1 MIKLAGNWSIAAKP
15 ETIEEMS
22 LPKGHTQTFLNVIK
36 SKDMPNF
43 SFESSCPGTGKTTV
57 AEILVKS
64 FRTSI
69 MYFNG
74 SMESGIDKIRTDVE
88 QFLHLPSVASFED
101 DKPSADFKCVY
112 VEEADK
118 LTERFQEALR
128 GLMNEHAEDARFIFT
143 GNFSDRLLEAV
154 KSRFVRVRFEYTRA
168 ELSEMC
174 GTFTERACR
183 ILTDNGIKHDP
194 DAVADIVS
202 QSAPDFRLAWDSLQR
217 VWLSRGSI
225 DTADVTFERD
235 VDQIVV
241 AMKSKNFG
249 EVLRAVTNSGVDL
262 RTIYSHLFRRLP
274 EFKGT
279 FDIPMIAYL
288 MGDWSRLQG
297 PDSVVNFM
305 AYYADLLIR
314 DKGQK

>member
-1 MIKLAGNWSIAAKP
+1 MKLFGNWSMAAKP
-15 ETIEEMS
+15 ETLEEMA
-22 LPKGHTQTFLNVIK
+22 LPERLLKTFQNIVLTR
-36 SKDMPNF
+36 DLPNL
-43 SFESSCPGTGKTTV
+43 SFESGSPGTGKTTV
-57 AEILVKS
+57 AEIITKALN
-64 FRTSI
+64 TSI
-69 MYFNG
+69 MMFNG
-74 SMESGIDKIRTDVE
+74 SAEGGIDKLRTDVDH
-88 QFLHLPSVASFED
+88 FLRLPSVAAFD
-101 DKPSADFKCVY
+101 NDLPSAQVKIVY
-112 VEEADK
+112 IEEADR
-118 LTERFQEALR
+118 LGERFQEALR
-128 GLMNEHAEDARFIFT
+128 GLMNEYSDSARFIFT
-143 GNFSDRLLEAV
+143 GNYSESLIDPI
-154 KSRFVRVRFEYTRA
+154 KSRFVRIRFEYTRA

-279 FDIPMIAYL
+279 FDIPTIAYL

-297 PDSVVNFM
+297 PDSLVNLM
-305 AYYADLLIR
+305 AFYADLLIR